1 MRIGA
6 CMVDI
11 VQLAFVGAWP
21 VVAVGSD
28 GKAKYL
34 RIDPIA
40 LPDRISE

>member
-1 MRIGA
+1 MKIRT

-34 RIDPIA
+34 RIDFTA
-40 LPDRISE
+40 LAEQISG